1 MVKNK
6 KGGSK
11 HKKMARK
18 NVQTSYEKLKLVES
32 KSDQEVYGC
41 VTKLFGNGMA
51 EVLCNDEKSRL
62 LIIRGKFS
70 GRNRRDNQISIG
82 TLVLVGLREWELTNK
97 KKLPKVDL
105 LYVYSKNQTEEL
117 KSLKNFNKKILP
129 HELQNEEVNFKSAFS
144 NIKNLNIIDEKNE
157 ETQNEETQNEKIN
170 NEVNPQP
177 NKSFAKLDFDI
188 NDI

>member
-6 KGGSK
+6 KGGSR

-32 KSDQEVYGC
+32 TCDQELYGC
-41 VTKLFGNGMA
+41 ITKLFGNGMA

-70 GRNRRDNQISIG
+70 GRNKRDNQISLG
-82 TLVLVGLREWELTNK
+82 ALVLVGLREWELTNK

-105 LYVYSKNQTEEL
+105 LYVYSKSQIEEL
-117 KSLKNFNKKILP
+117 KGLKNFNKKILP
-129 HELQNEEVNFKSAFS
+129 AELQNEEINFKSAFS
-144 NIKNLNIIDEKNE
+144 TIKKLKTIDEEKQQE
-157 ETQNEETQNEKIN
+157 EEKPN
-170 NEVNPQP
+170 NEIIPQP
-177 NKSFAKLDFDI
+177 NKSFAKLDFNIDEI
-188 NDI
+188 